1 MGRLSYAS
9 RTLKKREVLPMTGSI
24 LQVGSTEGAVQKR
37 VEDGKI
43 TGGRGR
49 GREDPV
55 CCAYGMGICA
65 SGHMLKCMIYVLDD

>member
-1 MGRLSYAS
+1 
-9 RTLKKREVLPMTGSI
+9 MTGSI
-24 LQVGSTEGAVQKR
+24 LQLGSTEGAVQKS

-55 CCAYGMGICA
+55 CWCIWYGDMCEWSHVEMHDIR
-65 SGHMLKCMIYVLDD
+65 LR